1 MRFLIDLFFFY
12 FHPNVRP
19 KDKVFFHLYL
29 LLYMATR
36 PKSRVLIDYFSISD
50 NHSIKILGILSFILS
65 FFYNHS
71 TLGSLLIYLIYL
83 HMTIEPKYTVL
94 FHFAQK
100 FYQKS
105 IFSRMHMIIS
115 RKYIVLLH
123 LVFLCAWSFHQKLGT
138 SLAFLNNT
146 FW

>member
-36 PKSRVLIDYFSISD
+36 PKIRVLIDYFSISD

-94 FHFAQK
+94 FHLCTKILPKIYF
-100 FYQKS
+100 
-105 IFSRMHMIIS
+105 FSYAHDYFEKIYCPFTFSLPLCMIIPPKIRDLIGIS
-115 RKYIVLLH
+115 
-123 LVFLCAWSFHQKLGT
+123 
-138 SLAFLNNT
+138 
-146 FW
+146 